1 MRNWKSSLFSILIA
15 LTLSCLG
22 LGTSLWNVDSNVN
35 PNTQK
40 SFPLA
45 SNSNDKVAYFKD
57 SKGATRSFTTIEG
70 ALNAAGKG
78 TETDF
83 ANTIY
88 VIPGTNPTIN
98 TDCTVESKD
107 TLCIPYEGETYNG
120 RQRNAEK
127 GGTSNNSWK
136 TPVEYT
142 NGKIS
147 SGDYIANGSNP
158 FADSNAD
165 YVAYFKKNEVTL
177 NSTLI
182 ISSGAYLQIGGI
194 LGWQNIGV
202 TGQTSGKYCQIT
214 RGKGASIENSGTIDC
229 RGYIKEANSTIETTI
244 LNKSGSVRKR
254 PFVFYDYKGGSYTAA
269 AYGGETKIFPL
280 TRYDFPNVQSNRIFK
295 HTSKL
300 IGYVDLFTG
309 TTSKEVDVKIA
320 TVTVTIA
327 ARHNTDDLEII
338 GPKGDKNGNGTINHL
353 FETCD
358 SGSSIEIKRNNRGV
372 LYTTY
377 DSSGHCSDVVTD
389 VLLNGNCSFNST
401 SVSIAAGEDTTA
413 SVKSLFGTSFDA
425 SDLLN
430 SVKNQLNQTI
440 QTATVDFPLPWN
452 FQVSIVE
459 HGSLDICNPRKLMP
473 GAQILVNHGA
483 TLQIKSKV
491 VVYDNSLNSGL
502 FIDPGSVPGTDLSTS
517 YFYPN
522 KGEAVLIN
530 NGARVIASGSSFGGK
545 ITSQGSDAT
554 LNIAS
559 GAHLTNVSC
568 HEGIGKYSI
577 SGTDIKFEF
586 YDYPNSPVTKTAS
599 GVCYR
604 NYYRTDL
611 APNFVCENRNEQALV
626 AGETYTSYPLT
637 AGSSSFGW
645 HDSKGSHDKYGI
657 KFDYT
662 NENNETIDLKENPNS
677 DVDYFENN
685 SSDINLSTP
694 VPEGNWAFDGFY
706 YDKSYSLP
714 LKEVSNQYIIEP
726 SKAIG
731 YVNNNGVLL
740 NKGILSIYT
749 KWIRKGI
756 KVDLEIQTFSIDHTV
771 STDQVQV
778 ETGSQYNVN
787 ELCGSHAPLQRLNP
801 TTENY
806 FRTEYSFSKWILF
819 ERQQPDKNLL
829 SESNTFLPKEN
840 SNYVLKQIFDE
851 HKFCYLKVNNS
862 TWVSS
867 KKTWY
872 IIHNFSVQS
881 NNTIN
886 LISSSPVPGTAFSAN
901 GGNSN
906 TEATT
911 FVEGWISLDA
921 SISFQITTK
930 SWKPNYV
937 HIKLGDEEKN
947 RYEGNIVGGDKK
959 VTINIKTNLFD
970 EFGYESGKVELIANQ
985 NK

>member
-1 MRNWKSSLFSILIA
+1 MRNWKSTLFSILIA

-45 SNSNDKVAYFKD
+45 SNSNNKVAYFKD

-88 VIPGTNPTIN
+88 VIPGTNPSIN
-98 TDCTVESKD
+98 TDCTVVSKD

-136 TPVEYT
+136 TPVQYT

-177 NSTLI
+177 NSKLI
-182 ISSGAYLQIGGI
+182 ISSGACLQIGGI
-194 LGWQNIGV
+194 LGWKDTGV

-229 RGYIKEANSTIETTI
+229 RGYIKEANSTIETTV

-254 PFVFYDYKGGSYTAA
+254 PFVFYDYKGGSYTAS
-269 AYGGETKIFPL
+269 AYGSETKIFPL

-300 IGYVDLFTG
+300 IGFVDLFTG
-309 TTSKEVDVKIA
+309 TTPKEVDVKIA
-320 TVTVTIA
+320 KVTVTIA

-338 GPKGDKNGNGTINHL
+338 GPKGEKNGNDMINHL
-353 FETCD
+353 FETGD
-358 SGSSIEIKRNNRGV
+358 SGASIEIKRNNKDV

-377 DSSGHCSDVVTD
+377 DSSGHCSDAVTD

-413 SVKSLFGTSFDA
+413 SVQMLIGKPFDA
-425 SDLLN
+425 SGLLN
-430 SVKNQLNQTI
+430 SVKNKLNQTI

-452 FQVSIVE
+452 FHISIVE

-473 GAQILVNHGA
+473 GAQILVKHSA

-502 FIDPGSVPGTDLSTS
+502 FVDPGSVPGTNLSTS

-530 NGARVIASGSSFGGK
+530 NGTRIIASGASFGGK
-545 ITSQGSDAT
+545 ITSQGADAT

-559 GAHLTNVSC
+559 GADLTNVSC
-568 HEGIGKYSI
+568 HEGIGEYSI
-577 SGTDIKFEF
+577 SGTDIIFKFHE
-586 YDYPNSPVTKTAS
+586 YPNSPVTKTAS

-662 NENNETIDLKENPNS
+662 NEKNETIDLKENPNS
-677 DVDYFENN
+677 SVVYFENN
-685 SSDINLSTP
+685 EPEVVLSNP
-694 VPEGNWAFDGFY
+694 VPQGNYLFDGFY
-706 YDKSYSLP
+706 YDKNYTIPLNRSTDGKYIISSSTAIQHLSNKLLTIYSKWVKGGRIEIREYKGGSSISSNSFSLEQKSYSLKD
-714 LKEVSNQYIIEP
+714 LGINANDTRATYQVKEKCRTTYAFDKWILYKVSDSANKNNVLVNGSFTPENGESYILEPVFKETYYLWMNISNDQWGKKYYIYNCSISDSNVIDNHNRFAVTTAADSTTATSFTAGWVSNQAKFSFTMESRGDIFSGDGPNHIKICFDGKQVGETINGN
-726 SKAIG
+726 K
-731 YVNNNGVLL
+731 NNLGRPNPKDCLISFDDKIYMESFING
-740 NKGILSIYT
+740 NGPI
-749 KWIRKGI
+749 
-756 KVDLEIQTFSIDHTV
+756 TF
-771 STDQVQV
+771 
-778 ETGSQYNVN
+778 
-787 ELCGSHAPLQRLNP
+787 
-801 TTENY
+801 
-806 FRTEYSFSKWILF
+806 EYS
-819 ERQQPDKNLL
+819 
-829 SESNTFLPKEN
+829 
-840 SNYVLKQIFDE
+840 
-851 HKFCYLKVNNS
+851 
-862 TWVSS
+862 
-867 KKTWY
+867 
-872 IIHNFSVQS
+872 
-881 NNTIN
+881 
-886 LISSSPVPGTAFSAN
+886 N
-901 GGNSN
+901 G
-906 TEATT
+906 
-911 FVEGWISLDA
+911 
-921 SISFQITTK
+921 
-930 SWKPNYV
+930 
-937 HIKLGDEEKN
+937 
-947 RYEGNIVGGDKK
+947 
-959 VTINIKTNLFD
+959 
-970 EFGYESGKVELIANQ
+970 
-985 NK
+985 

>member
-1 MRNWKSSLFSILIA
+1 MRNWKSTLFSILIS

-45 SNSNDKVAYFKD
+45 SNSNNKVAYFKD

-78 TETDF
+78 TETDI

-98 TDCTVESKD
+98 TECTIASKD
-107 TLCIPYEGETYNG
+107 TLCIPYEGENYNG

-136 TPVEYT
+136 TPVQYT

-177 NSTLI
+177 NSKLI
-182 ISSGAYLQIGGI
+182 ISSGAFLQIGGI
-194 LGWQNIGV
+194 LGWKDIGV

-229 RGYIKEANSTIETTI
+229 RGYIKEANSAIETTI

-254 PFVFYDYKGGSYTAA
+254 PFVFYDYKGGSYTAS

-300 IGYVDLFTG
+300 IGFVDLFTG
-309 TTSKEVDVKIA
+309 TTSKKVDVKIA

-338 GPKGDKNGNGTINHL
+338 GPKGEKNGNDMINHL
-353 FETCD
+353 FETGD
-358 SGSSIEIKRNNRGV
+358 SGASIEIKRNNKDV

-377 DSSGHCSDVVTD
+377 DSSGHCSDTMTD

-413 SVKSLFGTSFDA
+413 SVKMLIGNSFDA

-430 SVKNQLNQTI
+430 SVKNKLNQTI

-452 FQVSIVE
+452 FHISIVE

-473 GAQILVNHGA
+473 GAQILVKHGA

-502 FIDPGSVPGTDLSTS
+502 FVDPGSVPGTNLSTS

-530 NGARVIASGSSFGGK
+530 NGAMVIASGASFGGK

-559 GAHLTNVSC
+559 GANLTNVSC
-568 HEGIGKYSI
+568 HEGIGEYSI
-577 SGTDIKFEF
+577 SGTDINFKFHE
-586 YDYPNSPVTKTAS
+586 YPNSPVTKTAS

-662 NENNETIDLKENPNS
+662 NENNETIDLKENPNAS
-677 DVDYFENN
+677 VAYFENN
-685 SSDINLSTP
+685 GPEVVLSNP
-694 VPEGNWAFDGFY
+694 VPQGNYLFDGFY
-706 YDKSYSLP
+706 YDKNYTIPLNKSTDGKYIIPSSTAIQHLSNKLLTIYSKWVKGGRIEIREYNGGSSLSSNSFSLEQKSYSLKD
-714 LKEVSNQYIIEP
+714 LGINANDTRATYQVKE
-726 SKAIG
+726 KC
-731 YVNNNGVLL
+731 
-740 NKGILSIYT
+740 
-749 KWIRKGI
+749 R
-756 KVDLEIQTFSIDHTV
+756 
-771 STDQVQV
+771 
-778 ETGSQYNVN
+778 
-787 ELCGSHAPLQRLNP
+787 
-801 TTENY
+801 TTY
-806 FRTEYSFSKWILF
+806 AFDKWILYKVS
-819 ERQQPDKNLL
+819 DSVNKNNVLVNG
-829 SESNTFLPKEN
+829 SFTPENGESYILEPVFKETYFLWMNISNDHWGKYYYIYNCSISDPNVIDNRFAVTTVTDSKTATSFTAGWVSNSATFSFTMEN
-840 SNYVLKQIFDE
+840 RYTGGPNHLQVMMN
-851 HKFCYLKVNNS
+851 NNS
-862 TWVSS
+862 VVKYDGKKSGLSS
-867 KKTWY
+867 GQRSY
-872 IIHNFSVQS
+872 
-881 NNTIN
+881 
-886 LISSSPVPGTAFSAN
+886 
-901 GGNSN
+901 
-906 TEATT
+906 
-911 FVEGWISLDA
+911 D
-921 SISFQITTK
+921 ISFADDAFKSYFINGEGQITFKYT
-930 SWKPNYV
+930 
-937 HIKLGDEEKN
+937 
-947 RYEGNIVGGDKK
+947 
-959 VTINIKTNLFD
+959 
-970 EFGYESGKVELIANQ
+970 SG
-985 NK
+985 

>member
-35 PNTQK
+35 PNTQR
-40 SFPLA
+40 SLPLA

-70 ALNAAGKG
+70 ALNAAGNG

-98 TDCTVESKD
+98 LECTITSKD

-136 TPVEYT
+136 TPVQYT

-177 NSTLI
+177 NSKLI
-182 ISSGAYLQIGGI
+182 ISSGSFLQIGGI
-194 LGWQNIGV
+194 LGWKDIGV

-229 RGYIKEANSTIETTI
+229 RGYIKEANSAIETTI

-309 TTSKEVDVKIA
+309 TTSKEVDVIIA

-338 GPKGDKNGNGTINHL
+338 GPKGEKNGNDTINHL

-358 SGSSIEIKRNNRGV
+358 SGASIEIKRNNEGA

-389 VLLNGNCSFNST
+389 VLFNGNCSFNST

-413 SVKSLFGTSFDA
+413 SVQMLIGKPYDA

-430 SVKNQLNQTI
+430 SVKNRLNQTI

-473 GAQILVNHGA
+473 GAQILVKHGA

-502 FIDPGSVPGTDLSTS
+502 FVDPGSVPGTDLSTS

-530 NGARVIASGSSFGGK
+530 NGAMVIASGSSFGGK

-559 GAHLTNVSC
+559 GANLTNVSC

-599 GVCYR
+599 GVCFR

-677 DVDYFENN
+677 SVVYFENN
-685 SSDINLSTP
+685 GPEVVLSNP
-694 VPEGNWAFDGFY
+694 VPQGNYLFDGFY
-706 YDKSYSLP
+706 YDKNYTIPLNRSTDGKYIISSSTAIQHLSNKLLTIYSKWVKGGRIEIREYNGGSSITSNSLSLEQKSYSLKD
-714 LKEVSNQYIIEP
+714 LGINANDTRATYQAKE
-726 SKAIG
+726 KC
-731 YVNNNGVLL
+731 
-740 NKGILSIYT
+740 
-749 KWIRKGI
+749 R
-756 KVDLEIQTFSIDHTV
+756 
-771 STDQVQV
+771 
-778 ETGSQYNVN
+778 
-787 ELCGSHAPLQRLNP
+787 
-801 TTENY
+801 TTY
-806 FRTEYSFSKWILF
+806 AFDKWILYKVS
-819 ERQQPDKNLL
+819 DSANKNNVLVNG
-829 SESNTFLPKEN
+829 SFTPEHGESYILEPVFKETYYLWMDVKN
-840 SNYVLKQIFDE
+840 DHWESWWTTYFYIYNCSIDE
-851 HKFCYLKVNNS
+851 PNPISGSFKVNNKAES
-862 TWVSS
+862 SKTETSFTAGWVSKS
-867 KKTWY
+867 ATFSFKIENRKDSGPNHLCVLFDQQQQDKFDGIASSLNSGQVQQNLKFSDAKYKTY
-872 IIHNFSVQS
+872 F
-881 NNTIN
+881 
-886 LISSSPVPGTAFSAN
+886 AN
-901 GGNSN
+901 GSGPILLK
-906 TEATT
+906 ATN
-911 FVEGWISLDA
+911 G
-921 SISFQITTK
+921 
-930 SWKPNYV
+930 
-937 HIKLGDEEKN
+937 
-947 RYEGNIVGGDKK
+947 
-959 VTINIKTNLFD
+959 
-970 EFGYESGKVELIANQ
+970 
-985 NK
+985 

>member
-1 MRNWKSSLFSILIA
+1 MRNWKSTLFSILIA

-78 TETDF
+78 NETDF

-98 TDCTVESKD
+98 TDCTVASKD

-177 NSTLI
+177 NSKLI
-182 ISSGAYLQIGGI
+182 VSSGAFLQIGGI
-194 LGWQNIGV
+194 LGWKDIGV

-244 LNKSGSVRKR
+244 LNRSGSVRKR

-280 TRYDFPNVQSNRIFK
+280 TRYDFPNVQSQLTFN

-309 TTSKEVDVKIA
+309 TTSQKVTKLGI
-320 TVTVTIA
+320 TVTATIA
-327 ARHNTDDLEII
+327 ARHNVDDLNVI
-338 GPKGDKNGNGTINHL
+338 GPGGEGKSYL
-353 FETCD
+353 FETLD
-358 SGSSIEIKRNNRGV
+358 SSASFIIKRKLTETR
-372 LYTTY
+372 YTSY
-377 DSSGHCSDVVTD
+377 NASEHSPNYVTD
-389 VLLNGNCSFNST
+389 FKANGNCKFNST
-401 SVSIAAGEDTTA
+401 SISIQAGDDVSANAGGLLDI
-413 SVKSLFGTSFDA
+413 SVF
-425 SDLLN
+425 LN
-430 SVKNQLNQTI
+430 SVKDRLNQTI
-440 QTATVDFPLPWN
+440 ETSFVDFPLPWN
-452 FQVSIVE
+452 FHIQVMNK
-459 HGSLDICNPRKLMP
+459 GSLDISNSLKLMP
-473 GAQILVNHGA
+473 GARLMVSYGA
-483 TLQIKSKV
+483 SLKINGKV
-491 VVYDNSLNSGL
+491 VIYDNSLNSGL
-502 FIDPGSVPGTDLSTS
+502 FVDPGKIESQKLSTD
-517 YFYPN
+517 YIYPN
-522 KGEAVLIN
+522 KGEAKLIN
-530 NGARVIASGSSFGGK
+530 NGTRTIASGASFGGK
-545 ITSQGSDAT
+545 VSSEKEKAIIVV
-554 LNIAS
+554 NE
-559 GAHLTNVSC
+559 GAKLKGISC
-568 HEGIGKYSI
+568 HEGIGKYWI
-577 SGTDIKFEF
+577 DGLDIKFQF
-586 YDYPNSPVTKTAS
+586 YDYPNSPVTKIAS

-677 DVDYFENN
+677 SVVYFENN
-685 SSDINLSTP
+685 EPEVVLSNP
-694 VPEGNWAFDGFY
+694 VPQGNYLFDGFY
-706 YDKSYSLP
+706 YDKNYTIPLNRSTDGKYIISSSTAIQHLSNKLLTIYSKWVKGGRIEIREYKGGSFISSNSFSLEQKSYSLKD
-714 LKEVSNQYIIEP
+714 LGINANDTRATYQVKEKCRTTYAFDKWILYKVSDSANKNNVLVDGSFIPETGCSYILEPVFKETYFLWMNISNDHWGKYYYIYNCSISDSNVIDNRFAVTTATDSKTATSFTAGWVSNQAKFSFTMENRYTGGP
-726 SKAIG
+726 NHLQMMM
-731 YVNNNGVLL
+731 NNNSVVKYDG
-740 NKGILSIYT
+740 NKSGLSSGQKSYDISFADDAF
-749 KWIRKGI
+749 K
-756 KVDLEIQTFSIDHTV
+756 
-771 STDQVQV
+771 
-778 ETGSQYNVN
+778 
-787 ELCGSHAPLQRLNP
+787 
-801 TTENY
+801 NY
-806 FRTEYSFSKWILF
+806 FINGEGPITFKYS
-819 ERQQPDKNLL
+819 
-829 SESNTFLPKEN
+829 
-840 SNYVLKQIFDE
+840 
-851 HKFCYLKVNNS
+851 H
-862 TWVSS
+862 
-867 KKTWY
+867 
-872 IIHNFSVQS
+872 
-881 NNTIN
+881 
-886 LISSSPVPGTAFSAN
+886 G
-901 GGNSN
+901 
-906 TEATT
+906 
-911 FVEGWISLDA
+911 
-921 SISFQITTK
+921 
-930 SWKPNYV
+930 
-937 HIKLGDEEKN
+937 
-947 RYEGNIVGGDKK
+947 
-959 VTINIKTNLFD
+959 
-970 EFGYESGKVELIANQ
+970 
-985 NK
+985 

>member
-1 MRNWKSSLFSILIA
+1 MRNWKSTLFSILIA

-35 PNTQK
+35 SNTQK

-45 SNSNDKVAYFKD
+45 SNSNNKVAYFKD

-78 TETDF
+78 TEIDF

-107 TLCIPYEGETYNG
+107 TLCMPYEGETYNG

-127 GGTSNNSWK
+127 GGTSNDSWK

-177 NSTLI
+177 NSKLI
-182 ISSGAYLQIGGI
+182 ISSGACLQIGGI
-194 LGWQNIGV
+194 LGWKDIGV

-229 RGYIKEANSTIETTI
+229 RGYIKETNSAIETTI
-244 LNKSGSVRKR
+244 LNKSGSVRKT
-254 PFVFYDYKGGSYTAA
+254 PFVFYDYKGGSYTAS
-269 AYGGETKIFPL
+269 AYGSETKIFPL

-300 IGYVDLFTG
+300 IGFVDLFTG
-309 TTSKEVDVKIA
+309 TTSKEVDVKLA

-338 GPKGDKNGNGTINHL
+338 GPKGEKNGNDMINHL
-353 FETCD
+353 FETGD
-358 SGSSIEIKRNNRGV
+358 SGASIEIKRNNKDV

-377 DSSGHCSDVVTD
+377 DSSGHCSDAVTD

-413 SVKSLFGTSFDA
+413 SVQMLIGKPYDA
-425 SDLLN
+425 SGLLN
-430 SVKNQLNQTI
+430 SVKNKLNQTI

-452 FQVSIVE
+452 FHISIVE

-473 GAQILVNHGA
+473 GAQILVKHGA

-502 FIDPGSVPGTDLSTS
+502 FVDPGSVPGTNLSTS

-530 NGARVIASGSSFGGK
+530 NGTRIIASGASFGGK
-545 ITSQGSDAT
+545 ITSQGADAT

-559 GAHLTNVSC
+559 GANLTNVSC
-568 HEGIGKYSI
+568 HEGIGEYSI
-577 SGTDIKFEF
+577 SGTDINFKFHE
-586 YDYPNSPVTKTAS
+586 YPNSPVTKTAS

-637 AGSSSFGW
+637 VGSSSFGW

-662 NENNETIDLKENPNS
+662 NENNESIDLKENPNS
-677 DVDYFENN
+677 SVVYFENN
-685 SSDINLSTP
+685 GPEVVLSNP
-694 VPEGNWAFDGFY
+694 VPQGNYLFDGFY
-706 YDKSYSLP
+706 YDKDHTKP
-714 LKEVSNQYIIEP
+714 LKTENDSYIVEP
-726 SKAIG
+726 SVAVG
-731 YVNNNGVLL
+731 YVNN
-740 NKGILSIYT
+740 GILTIYS
-749 KWIRKGI
+749 KWFPAGLITINQYKGQNDLTTTQSSLTSGKTYHLSDFNI
-756 KVDLEIQTFSIDHTV
+756 TGNDSRLMKKVDRV
-771 STDQVQV
+771 S
-778 ETGSQYNVN
+778 
-787 ELCGSHAPLQRLNP
+787 
-801 TTENY
+801 
-806 FRTEYSFSKWILF
+806 RTEFVFQNWIIYDVSDANKSNKLSSDGSFT
-819 ERQQPDKNLL
+819 P
-829 SESNTFLPKEN
+829 ESGKSYTLEPVFKT
-840 SNYVLKQIFDE
+840 NY
-851 HKFCYLKVNNS
+851 YLYRSVEQKS
-862 TWVSS
+862 WESGWP
-867 KKTWY
+867 KKTTWY
-872 IIHNFSVQS
+872 MMHNFKVSGNDTPQDVS
-881 NNTIN
+881 EKNKM
-886 LISSSPVPGTAFSAN
+886 FSATLAED
-901 GGNSN
+901 SKHS
-906 TEATT
+906 TT
-911 FVEGWISLDA
+911 YTSGWISLNA
-921 SISFQITTK
+921 TISFDREWRSDK
-930 SWKPNYV
+930 GPNYV
-937 HIKLGDEEKN
+937 HIYVKN
-947 RYEGNIVGGDKK
+947 VERRQVKGPQWSHENKSFAISLSQYFNEDFVNGNGPISFKADNNESSNVQ
-959 VTINIKTNLFD
+959 TI
-970 EFGYESGKVELIANQ
+970 
-985 NK
+985 

>member
-1 MRNWKSSLFSILIA
+1 MRNWKSTLFSILIA

-45 SNSNDKVAYFKD
+45 SNSTNKVAYFKD

-78 TETDF
+78 TETDI

-98 TDCTVESKD
+98 TECTIASKD

-136 TPVEYT
+136 TPVQYT

-177 NSTLI
+177 NSKLI
-182 ISSGAYLQIGGI
+182 ISSGAFLQIGGI
-194 LGWQNIGV
+194 LGWKDIGV

-229 RGYIKEANSTIETTI
+229 RGYIKEANSAIETTI

-254 PFVFYDYKGGSYTAA
+254 PFVFYDYKGGSYTAS

-300 IGYVDLFTG
+300 IGFVDLFTG
-309 TTSKEVDVKIA
+309 TTSKEVDVKLA

-338 GPKGDKNGNGTINHL
+338 GPKGEKNGNDMINHL
-353 FETCD
+353 FETGD
-358 SGSSIEIKRNNRGV
+358 SGASIEIKRNNKDV

-377 DSSGHCSDVVTD
+377 DSSGHCSDAVTD

-413 SVKSLFGTSFDA
+413 SVQMLIGKPYDA
-425 SDLLN
+425 SGLLS
-430 SVKNQLNQTI
+430 SVKNKLNQTI

-452 FQVSIVE
+452 FHISIVE

-473 GAQILVNHGA
+473 GAQILVKHGA

-502 FIDPGSVPGTDLSTS
+502 FVDPGSVPGTDLSTS

-530 NGARVIASGSSFGGK
+530 NGAMVIASGASFGGK
-545 ITSQGSDAT
+545 ITSQGADAT

-559 GAHLTNVSC
+559 GANLTNVSC
-568 HEGIGKYSI
+568 HEGIGEYSI
-577 SGTDIKFEF
+577 SGTDINFKFHE
-586 YDYPNSPVTKTAS
+586 YPNSPVTKTAS

-662 NENNETIDLKENPNS
+662 NENNETIDLKADPNS
-677 DVDYFENN
+677 NVNYIENN
-685 SSDINLSTP
+685 GSDITLSAP
-694 VPEGNWAFDGFY
+694 VPEGNWTFDGFY
-706 YDKSYSLP
+706 YDKNYSLL
-714 LKEVSNQYIIEP
+714 LKEESNQYIIEQ

-740 NKGILSIYT
+740 NNGILTIYS
-749 KWIRKGI
+749 KWIKKGV
-756 KVDLEIQTFSIDHTV
+756 KVDLEVKWYSADHTV
-771 STDQVQV
+771 HQEEPLKV
-778 ETGSQYNVN
+778 ETGSNVDVSSI
-787 ELCGSHAPLQRLNP
+787 CSSHAVQRLNS
-801 TTENY
+801 TIVNY
-806 FRTEYSFSKWILF
+806 IRTEYALSHWILYKT
-819 ERQQPDKNLL
+819 DDSSKSNLL
-829 SESNTFLPKEN
+829 SSDNTFVPEVGYSYILEPVFDEFKFVHLTVENDSWVTNYGAWKTTYYIIYDFSITDN
-840 SNYVLKQIFDE
+840 SN
-851 HKFCYLKVNNS
+851 
-862 TWVSS
+862 
-867 KKTWY
+867 
-872 IIHNFSVQS
+872 
-881 NNTIN
+881 IN
-886 LISSSPVPGTAFSAN
+886 LINSSEIFSTS
-901 GGNSN
+901 GGGSN
-906 TEATT
+906 TSKTT
-911 FVEGWISLDA
+911 IVNGWISINAIVSLKITSRSNNGPN
-921 SISFQITTK
+921 SIRVFIDGSEKKTY
-930 SWKPNYV
+930 SGNNYGSDIKQTIV
-937 HIKLGDEEKN
+937 LKELINNYQNGNIKLAASHN
-947 RYEGNIVGGDKK
+947 
-959 VTINIKTNLFD
+959 
-970 EFGYESGKVELIANQ
+970 
-985 NK
+985 

>member
-1 MRNWKSSLFSILIA
+1 MRNWKSTLFSILIA

-40 SFPLA
+40 SFTLA
-45 SNSNDKVAYFKD
+45 SNSNNKVAYFKD

-177 NSTLI
+177 NSKLI
-182 ISSGAYLQIGGI
+182 ISSEACLQIGGI
-194 LGWQNIGV
+194 LGWKDIGV

-229 RGYIKEANSTIETTI
+229 RGYIKETNSAIETTI
-244 LNKSGSVRKR
+244 LNKSGSVRKT
-254 PFVFYDYKGGSYTAA
+254 PFVFYDYKGGSYTAS
-269 AYGGETKIFPL
+269 AYGSETKIFPL

-295 HTSKL
+295 HASKL
-300 IGYVDLFTG
+300 IGFVDLFTG
-309 TTSKEVDVKIA
+309 TTSKKVDVKLA

-338 GPKGDKNGNGTINHL
+338 GPKGEKNGNDMINHL
-353 FETCD
+353 FETGD
-358 SGSSIEIKRNNRGV
+358 SGASIEIKRNNKDV

-413 SVKSLFGTSFDA
+413 SVQMLIGKPYDA
-425 SDLLN
+425 SDLLS
-430 SVKNQLNQTI
+430 SVKNKLNQTI

-452 FQVSIVE
+452 FHISIVE

-473 GAQILVNHGA
+473 GAQILVKHGA

-502 FIDPGSVPGTDLSTS
+502 FVDPGSVPGTDLSTS

-530 NGARVIASGSSFGGK
+530 NGTRIIASGASFGGK
-545 ITSQGSDAT
+545 ITSQGADAT

-559 GAHLTNVSC
+559 GANLTNVSC
-568 HEGIGKYSI
+568 HEGIGEYSI
-577 SGTDIKFEF
+577 SGTDINFKFHE
-586 YDYPNSPVTKTAS
+586 YPNSPVTKTAS

-645 HDSKGSHDKYGI
+645 HDAKGSHDKYGI

-662 NENNETIDLKENPNS
+662 NENNETIDLKENPNAS
-677 DVDYFENN
+677 VVYFENN
-685 SSDINLSTP
+685 GPEVVLSNP
-694 VPEGNWAFDGFY
+694 VPQGNYLFDGFY
-706 YDKSYSLP
+706 YDKNYTIPLNKSTDGKYIIPSSTAIQHLSNKLLTIYSKWVKGGRIEIRKYNGGSSISSNSFSLEQKSYSLKD
-714 LKEVSNQYIIEP
+714 LGINANDTRATYQMKE
-726 SKAIG
+726 KC
-731 YVNNNGVLL
+731 
-740 NKGILSIYT
+740 
-749 KWIRKGI
+749 R
-756 KVDLEIQTFSIDHTV
+756 
-771 STDQVQV
+771 
-778 ETGSQYNVN
+778 
-787 ELCGSHAPLQRLNP
+787 
-801 TTENY
+801 TTY
-806 FRTEYSFSKWILF
+806 AFDKWILYKVS
-819 ERQQPDKNLL
+819 DSANKNNVLVNG
-829 SESNTFLPKEN
+829 SFTPENGESYILEPVFKETYYLWMDVEN
-840 SNYVLKQIFDE
+840 DHWKSAGKTYYYIYNCSIDEPNPISGSFKVSKAETSTTETIF
-851 HKFCYLKVNNS
+851 
-862 TWVSS
+862 TAGWVSA
-867 KKTWY
+867 KAK
-872 IIHNFSVQS
+872 FSFTMTNRLKGNNVQVLF
-881 NNTIN
+881 NNN
-886 LISSSPVPGTAFSAN
+886 PVGDKYNGRKYGISGDEYSYT
-901 GGNSN
+901 
-906 TEATT
+906 
-911 FVEGWISLDA
+911 
-921 SISFQITTK
+921 ISFSDSRFNDYFIKGDGLITFK
-930 SWKPNYV
+930 YS
-937 HIKLGDEEKN
+937 
-947 RYEGNIVGGDKK
+947 EG
-959 VTINIKTNLFD
+959 
-970 EFGYESGKVELIANQ
+970 
-985 NK
+985 